1 MTQAA
6 AQLDFIG
13 EGRAYC
19 GATFN
24 PVLTFWDDTDETEPT
39 DLTGKEFRM
48 LIFKSVNTA
57 PIAELISSGL
67 ESEHEDAAAGTIT
80 IDGTDDNQL
89 SILLTDE
96 TTLALTPGRYSYHFE
111 QLSLDGTVDRLF
123 FGAIYF
129 EARNDPA

>member
-13 EGRAYC
+13 DGRAYC

-24 PVLTFWDDTDETEPT
+24 PVVSFWENLAETVPT

-48 LIFKSVNTA
+48 LIFKSAKTV

-67 ESEHEDAAAGTIT
+67 DPEHEDAAAGTLT
-80 IDGTDDNQL
+80 IQGDDNNL
-89 SILLTDE
+89 LRFLLTDE
-96 TTLALTPGRYSYHFE
+96 VTLALEPGRYEHHVE
-111 QLSLDGTVDRLF
+111 QYNEDGTVDRRF
-123 FGAIYF
+123 FGAIFF
-129 EARNDPA
+129 EARNNPA